1 MHYAGEDSSARIGED
16 GIKKCKTGV
25 SPFSTG
31 KTMEEVSAGFGVAF
45 PGEYESGDFE
55 EDYDDINDDLFV
67 LLPPLSSF
75 TIRHSTTGQRH
86 SCQMKTIFKVVNNYV
101 DHFHSL
107 SLCFCKMSFL
117 LHCSIIIYLYK
128 PSLFFCYLL
137 LKALC
142 AFL

>member
-67 LLPPLSSF
+67 LPPPLSPLD
-75 TIRHSTTGQRH
+75 IQ
-86 SCQMKTIFKVVNNYV
+86 
-101 DHFHSL
+101 
-107 SLCFCKMSFL
+107 L
-117 LHCSIIIYLYK
+117 LDKDTAVKGKQYSR
-128 PSLFFCYLL
+128 
-137 LKALC
+137 
-142 AFL
+142 

>member
-1 MHYAGEDSSARIGED
+1 MPEICLWKTGRYCFVHCAGEDSSARIGED

-67 LLPPLSSF
+67 LPPPLSPLD
-75 TIRHSTTGQRH
+75 IQ
-86 SCQMKTIFKVVNNYV
+86 
-101 DHFHSL
+101 
-107 SLCFCKMSFL
+107 L
-117 LHCSIIIYLYK
+117 LDKDTAVKWKQYSR
-128 PSLFFCYLL
+128 
-137 LKALC
+137 
-142 AFL
+142 

>member
-1 MHYAGEDSSARIGED
+1 MQCAGEDSSARIGED

-67 LLPPLSSF
+67 LPPPLSPLD
-75 TIRHSTTGQRH
+75 IQ
-86 SCQMKTIFKVVNNYV
+86 
-101 DHFHSL
+101 
-107 SLCFCKMSFL
+107 L
-117 LHCSIIIYLYK
+117 LDKDTAVKGKQYSR
-128 PSLFFCYLL
+128 
-137 LKALC
+137 
-142 AFL
+142 

>member
-1 MHYAGEDSSARIGED
+1 MPEICLWKTARYCFVNCAGEDSSARIGED

-67 LLPPLSSF
+67 LPPPLSPLD
-75 TIRHSTTGQRH
+75 IQ
-86 SCQMKTIFKVVNNYV
+86 
-101 DHFHSL
+101 
-107 SLCFCKMSFL
+107 L
-117 LHCSIIIYLYK
+117 LDKDTAVKWKQYSR
-128 PSLFFCYLL
+128 
-137 LKALC
+137 
-142 AFL
+142 

>member
-55 EDYDDINDDLFV
+55 EDYDDMNDDLFV
-67 LLPPLSSF
+67 LPPPLSPLD
-75 TIRHSTTGQRH
+75 IQ
-86 SCQMKTIFKVVNNYV
+86 
-101 DHFHSL
+101 
-107 SLCFCKMSFL
+107 L
-117 LHCSIIIYLYK
+117 LDKDTAVKGKQYSR
-128 PSLFFCYLL
+128 
-137 LKALC
+137 
-142 AFL
+142 